1 MTARCTQEM
10 LRSLKADVPN
20 YVNNLK
26 KIKKTRKDGEVST
39 IKQINTLISD
49 RCKLA
54 RSGNFQQLQQSLQNT
69 VELNDRAENLLN
81 QLINAKN
88 SLTLFISRCELM
100 NQRIHAM
107 LEDRN
112 ALITQ
117 FYTSWGHGDVT
128 NQFALVFSCC
138 ENEMNKCLN
147 SMKSYQCLTKAV
159 ESAVKK
165 VYDEVKQ
172 YHYFEDRY
180 QIITNLS
187 DAIYIYENV
196 LNHYESGINVL
207 KVNILGMESVINQIA
222 SICGVC

>member
-1 MTARCTQEM
+1 
-10 LRSLKADVPN
+10 
-20 YVNNLK
+20 
-26 KIKKTRKDGEVST
+26 
-39 IKQINTLISD
+39 
-49 RCKLA
+49 
-54 RSGNFQQLQQSLQNT
+54 
-69 VELNDRAENLLN
+69 
-81 QLINAKN
+81 
-88 SLTLFISRCELM
+88 
-100 NQRIHAM
+100 
-107 LEDRN
+107 
-112 ALITQ
+112 
-117 FYTSWGHGDVT
+117 
-128 NQFALVFSCC
+128 
-138 ENEMNKCLN
+138 MNKCLN

-207 KVNILGMESVINQIA
+207 KVNILGMESVIKQIA